1 MKTRACTLLLISFA
15 MAGYSFAEQEKKPA
29 SPSPEKVILVKRSDK
44 SVYGQTDNRETV
56 KKVMEWL
63 TTMGKG
69 PVEPHAEKGQC
80 ALDYQLELYDKVD
93 DKNPSRKIYIHLSC
107 KHVLDKKMTPQQ
119 FEDLQKIFDAV
130 GEVKR

>member
-80 ALDYQLELYDKVD
+80 ALDYSWNYMTRWTIKI
-93 DKNPSRKIYIHLSC
+93 PAGRYTSICHASTSWTRK
-107 KHVLDKKMTPQQ
+107 
-119 FEDLQKIFDAV
+119 
-130 GEVKR
+130 